1 MSTAIQGFGQQLPPA
16 TNYSQSLSFDGQE
29 PPGGPKPPPDTVQS
43 AFNDSRVAAATF
55 TPSEAA
61 SVLLS
66 ALPAATPAADAAKPP
81 PQVAPPPS
89 ATAPAGTPLQSQTVT
104 TQAQNPQLSVVAQQK
119 SEATNPVKQFEKSQG
134 PPPFTLRTANPNPN
148 KINQKP
154 LYAHALTPFQVRQ
167 FSDLIKSLR
176 SITSAVL
183 PNFSYSA

>member
-29 PPGGPKPPPDTVQS
+29 PPGGPKPPPDTLQS
-43 AFNDSRVAAATF
+43 AFNDSRIAAATF

-66 ALPAATPAADAAKPP
+66 TLPAAPPAQDVSK
-81 PQVAPPPS
+81 PS
-89 ATAPAGTPLQSQTVT
+89 APLASESATPPAGTPLQSQAAT

-119 SEATNPVKQFEKSQG
+119 SEAANPVKQFEKSQE
-134 PPPFTLRTANPNPN
+134 PPPFTLSNALPDPN
-148 KINQKP
+148 KINQKS
-154 LYAHALTPFQVRQ
+154 LYARTPTPFQVRQ
-167 FSDLIKSLR
+167 FSDLLKTLR

>member
-29 PPGGPKPPPDTVQS
+29 PPGGPKPPPDSVQS

-66 ALPAATPAADAAKPP
+66 ALPAPAQQDSNKPSTATEVTP
-81 PQVAPPPS
+81 
-89 ATAPAGTPLQSQTVT
+89 ATAPAGTPLQSQEVT
-104 TQAQNPQLSVVAQQK
+104 TQAKNPQLSVVAQQK
-119 SEATNPVKQFEKSQG
+119 TEDTSPVKQFEKSQE
-134 PPPFTLRTANPNPN
+134 PPPFTLSNALPDPN
-148 KINQKP
+148 KINDKP
-154 LYAHALTPFQVRQ
+154 LYAQAPTPFQVRQ
-167 FSDLIKSLR
+167 FSDLLKTLR

>member
-16 TNYSQSLSFDGQE
+16 TSYSQSLSFDGQE

-43 AFNDSRVAAATF
+43 VFDDSHLPAATF

-66 ALPAATPAADAAKPP
+66 TLPAPPQSQDAAKAPPPVAATPA
-81 PQVAPPPS
+81 
-89 ATAPAGTPLQSQTVT
+89 AGTPLQSQAVT
-104 TQAQNPQLSVVAQQK
+104 TQAQNPELSVVAQQK
-119 SEATNPVKQFEKSQG
+119 TEAANPVKQFQESQE
-134 PPPFTLRTANPNPN
+134 PPPFTLSNALPDPNR
-148 KINQKP
+148 INRKDLTVQTP
-154 LYAHALTPFQVRQ
+154 TPFQVRQ
-167 FSDLIKSLR
+167 FSDLLKTLR